1 MIRIFSHDGKKVNKK
16 ELDYFGNTN
25 LGEKRKDHVWI
36 AVNNATKSDA
46 EILKKK
52 FNIHPTTL
60 EDMFS
65 QNSRIKYEELDEY
78 TLIVFKAIKKI
89 GSLYVKTD
97 NIAMVFGE
105 SILITVS
112 TNGNQTIENL
122 ITNERKLET
131 LLAKGE
137 DFICHYVLDKEIDK
151 YVETKNILGEDF
163 KKLEREFLKKPGK
176 DILSKLF
183 TKELILLEL
192 RQTIESTTD
201 MALNLIKPTDNYI
214 HNELLPYFRDVYD
227 HAFKTTD
234 SLKTIL
240 GRINGMRNSYQ
251 SIISNR
257 MNETIRTLTILMAIM
272 LPMTVITG
280 FYGMNVHLPL
290 QNNVNAPALIAG
302 LMILTSIIIYF
313 ASRGLGWI
321 KQTEKLPYS

>member
-1 MIRIFSHDGKKVNKK
+1 MIRIFSFNGKKVDKK
-16 ELDYFGNTN
+16 EIDNFEDTL
-25 LGEKRKDHVWI
+25 LGQKRKDNVWI
-36 AVNNATKSDA
+36 AVNNATKKDA
-46 EILKKK
+46 EILKRK
-52 FNIHPTTL
+52 FKIHPTTI

-65 QNSRIKYEELDEY
+65 QHSRIKYEELEEY
-78 TLIVFKAIKKI
+78 TLIVFKAIKKV
-89 GSLYVKTD
+89 GALYLKTD

-112 TNGNQTIENL
+112 PNGNQTIENL
-122 ITNERKLET
+122 ISNEKKLET
-131 LLAKGE
+131 LLARGE
-137 DFICHYVLDKEIDK
+137 DFICHYIMDKEIDK

-163 KKLEREFLKKPGK
+163 KKLEREFIKKPGK
-176 DILSKLF
+176 EVLSKLF
-183 TKELILLEL
+183 TKELVLLEL

-201 MALNLIKPTDNYI
+201 MVLNLIKPTDNYI
-214 HNELLPYFRDVYD
+214 NNELIPYFRDVYD

-234 SLKTIL
+234 SLKTTL
-240 GRINGMRNSYQ
+240 GRINGMRNTYQ
-251 SIISNR
+251 SIISNK

-321 KQTEKLPYS
+321 KETEKLPYS